1 MENKKLLSYLL
12 KDLEELDELFS
23 EKTDFRF
30 DEMEMEFIQTRIRG
44 ARKLVHK
51 YIEAKEEVVVQ
62 KPLAV
67 SYEVKNETKK
77 TGTWEEVAVKKEPA
91 KETIEQEPVIS
102 QPEAIEEAATKEMP
116 KTEPVINAF
125 KPEEPAKQPLS
136 VPEVI
141 VEEIV
146 DYVDESIEN
155 IDNEEFDPAESEPV
169 KPVVIA
175 FEHQE
180 LKLEDEPEENSGTR
194 RLGDSFTKDR
204 SLNDFITDDS
214 VKLEHK
220 LSNMPVSS
228 LQSAIGINDR
238 FQYIRELF
246 EGNSDLYNETVTK
259 LDSMNEIKDA
269 VVFLQNN
276 FKWKKTEISLKFV
289 NLLKRRFPNE

>member
-12 KDLEELDELFS
+12 KDLEELDELFA
-23 EKTDFRF
+23 EKADFRF
-30 DEMEMEFIQTRIRG
+30 DEMEIEFIQTRIKG
-44 ARKLVHK
+44 ARKLVQK
-51 YIEAKEEVVVQ
+51 YIESKEEVVEQ
-62 KPLAV
+62 KPLTIIQD
-67 SYEVKNETKK
+67 VKSEQKK
-77 TGTWEEVAVKKEPA
+77 TGTWEEIIVKKEPEKEEIKQELHINQPEPIKEIAA
-91 KETIEQEPVIS
+91 KEVPKPEPVIS
-102 QPEAIEEAATKEMP
+102 VPEPE
-116 KTEPVINAF
+116 
-125 KPEEPAKQPLS
+125 KPGKQPLS
-136 VPEVI
+136 VPGVI
-141 VEEIV
+141 VKEIV
-146 DYVDESIEN
+146 NYVDETIED
-155 IDNEEFDPAESEPV
+155 IDNEEFDAVEPV
-169 KPVVIA
+169 KPFLTA
-175 FEHQE
+175 SEHHE
-180 LKLEDEPEENSGTR
+180 FKLEDKPEENNGTR

-228 LQSAIGINDR
+228 LQAAIGINDR

-269 VVFLQNN
+269 VVYLQNN

>member
-12 KDLEELDELFS
+12 KDLEELDELFT
-23 EKTDFRF
+23 EKSDFRF
-30 DEMEMEFIQTRIRG
+30 DEMEIEFIQTRIKG
-44 ARKLVHK
+44 ARKLVQK
-51 YIEAKEEVVVQ
+51 YIESKEEIAVQ
-62 KPLAV
+62 KPFAV
-67 SYEVKNETKK
+67 GQEVDNETKK
-77 TGTWEEVAVKKEPA
+77 TGTWEEIVVKKEPA
-91 KETIEQEPVIS
+91 KEAIEQESVIK
-102 QPEAIEEAATKEMP
+102 QPETIKETVAKEMP
-116 KTEPVINAF
+116 KTETVINAS
-125 KPEEPAKQPLS
+125 KPEDPAKQPLS
-136 VPEVI
+136 VPGAI

-146 DYVDESIEN
+146 NYVDETIED
-155 IDNEEFDPAESEPV
+155 IDNEEFEPAESEPV
-169 KPVVIA
+169 KPVVTA

-204 SLNDFITDDS
+204 SLNDLITDDS

>member
-12 KDLEELDELFS
+12 KDLEELDELFT
-23 EKTDFRF
+23 EKAGFRF
-30 DEMEMEFIQTRIRG
+30 DELEIEFIQTRIKG
-44 ARKLVHK
+44 ARKLVQK
-51 YIEAKEEVVVQ
+51 YIEAKEEVTEQ
-62 KPLAV
+62 KSFVA
-67 SYEVKNETKK
+67 EQEIKNETKK
-77 TGTWEEVAVKKEPA
+77 TGMWEEVAVKREPSKE
-91 KETIEQEPVIS
+91 KVEQEAAVI
-102 QPEAIEEAATKEMP
+102 QPETTKESP
-116 KTEPVINAF
+116 SKEIPQPEPVVKA
-125 KPEEPAKQPLS
+125 PEPEKPAKQPLS
-136 VPEVI
+136 VPGVI

-146 DYVDESIEN
+146 NYVDETIED
-155 IDNEEFDPAESEPV
+155 IDNEELEPVQSEPV
-169 KPVVIA
+169 KSYVTNPDY
-175 FEHQE
+175 QE
-180 LKLEDEPEENSGTR
+180 LKLEDKPEENTGTR

-246 EGNSDLYNETVTK
+246 DGNADLYNETVAK
-259 LDSMNEIKDA
+259 LDSMNEIKEA

-276 FKWKKTEISLKFV
+276 FKWKKTDVSLKFV

>member
-12 KDLEELDELFS
+12 KDLEELDELFT
-23 EKTDFRF
+23 EKAGFRF
-30 DEMEMEFIQTRIRG
+30 DELEIEFIQTRIKG
-44 ARKLVHK
+44 ARKLVQK
-51 YIEAKEEVVVQ
+51 YIEAKEEVTEQ
-62 KPLAV
+62 KSFVA
-67 SYEVKNETKK
+67 EQEIKNETKK
-77 TGTWEEVAVKKEPA
+77 TGMWEEVAVKREPSKE
-91 KETIEQEPVIS
+91 KVEQEAAVI
-102 QPEAIEEAATKEMP
+102 QPETTKESP
-116 KTEPVINAF
+116 SKEIPQPEPVVKA
-125 KPEEPAKQPLS
+125 PEPEKPAKQPLS
-136 VPEVI
+136 VPGVI

-146 DYVDESIEN
+146 NYVDETIED
-155 IDNEEFDPAESEPV
+155 IDNEELEPVQSEPV
-169 KPVVIA
+169 ESYVTNPDY
-175 FEHQE
+175 QE
-180 LKLEDEPEENSGTR
+180 LKLEDKPEENTGTR

-246 EGNSDLYNETVTK
+246 DGNADLYNETVAK
-259 LDSMNEIKDA
+259 LDSMNEIKEA

-276 FKWKKTEISLKFV
+276 FKWKKTDVSLKFV

>member
-12 KDLEELDELFS
+12 KDLEELDEIFS
-23 EKTDFRF
+23 EKTGFTF
-30 DEMEMEFIQTRIRG
+30 DEMEIEFIQTRIKG
-44 ARKLVHK
+44 ARKLVQK

-62 KPLAV
+62 KYFTTV
-67 SYEVKNETKK
+67 EEVKNGAKK
-77 TGTWEEVAVKKEPA
+77 TGTWEEIAVK
-91 KETIEQEPVIS
+91 QEPVVTRTEPI
-102 QPEAIEEAATKEMP
+102 KETVAKEVP
-116 KTEPVINAF
+116 KPEPVIKTPEPE
-125 KPEEPAKQPLS
+125 KPVKQPLS
-136 VPEVI
+136 APGVI
-141 VEEIV
+141 VKEIV
-146 DYVDESIEN
+146 NYVDETIED
-155 IDNEEFDPAESEPV
+155 IDNEEFDPVESEPV
-169 KPVVIA
+169 KPFVPA

-180 LKLEDEPEENSGTR
+180 LKLEDKPEENSGTR

-214 VKLEHK
+214 MKLEHK

-246 EGNSDLYNETVTK
+246 DGNSDLYNETVVK

-269 VVFLQNN
+269 VVYLQNN

>member
-12 KDLEELDELFS
+12 KDLEELDELFT
-23 EKTDFRF
+23 EKSDFRF
-30 DEMEMEFIQTRIRG
+30 DEMEIEFIQTRIKG
-44 ARKLVHK
+44 ARKLVQK
-51 YIEAKEEVVVQ
+51 YIEAKEEVVEQKNLTIVQ
-62 KPLAV
+62 
-67 SYEVKNETKK
+67 EVIGEQKK
-77 TGTWEEVAVKKEPA
+77 TGTWEEIAAKQEPV
-91 KETIEQEPVIS
+91 KETIKQELVITRTEPIKETVTKEIPKPEPVIKT
-102 QPEAIEEAATKEMP
+102 PEPEK
-116 KTEPVINAF
+116 PV
-125 KPEEPAKQPLS
+125 KQPFS
-136 VPEVI
+136 APGVI

-146 DYVDESIEN
+146 NYVDETIED
-155 IDNEEFDPAESEPV
+155 IDNEEFDAVEPV
-169 KPVVIA
+169 KPIA
-175 FEHQE
+175 AVSDHQE
-180 LKLEDEPEENSGTR
+180 LKLEDEHEEITGTR

-269 VVFLQNN
+269 VVYLQNN

>member
-23 EKTDFRF
+23 EKADFRF
-30 DEMEMEFIQTRIRG
+30 DEMEIEFIQTRIKG
-44 ARKLVHK
+44 ARKLVQK
-51 YIEAKEEVVVQ
+51 YIEAKEVVVVQ
-62 KPLAV
+62 KPVAAV
-67 SYEVKNETKK
+67 QEVRSEAKK
-77 TGTWEEVAVKKEPA
+77 TGTWEETVVKMVSA
-91 KETIEQEPVIS
+91 KVPNEQEPAIS
-102 QPEAIEEAATKEMP
+102 QPEPIKETVAKEIP
-116 KTEPVINAF
+116 KPEPVIKTA
-125 KPEEPAKQPLS
+125 EEEKQKKQPLS
-136 VPEVI
+136 APGVI
-141 VEEIV
+141 VKEIV
-146 DYVDESIEN
+146 NYVDETIED
-155 IDNEEFDPAESEPV
+155 IDNEEFDTVETV
-169 KPVVIA
+169 KSIVTA
-175 FEHQE
+175 FENQE
-180 LKLEDEPEENSGTR
+180 LKFEDKSEENSGTR

-246 EGNSDLYNETVTK
+246 DGNSDLYNETVTK

-269 VVFLQNN
+269 VVYLQNN

>member
-12 KDLEELDELFS
+12 KDLEELDELFT
-23 EKTDFRF
+23 EKAGFRF
-30 DEMEMEFIQTRIRG
+30 DELEIEFIQTRIKG
-44 ARKLVHK
+44 ARKLVQK
-51 YIEAKEEVVVQ
+51 YIEAKEEVAEQ
-62 KPLAV
+62 KSFVA
-67 SYEVKNETKK
+67 EQEIKNETKK
-77 TGTWEEVAVKKEPA
+77 TGTWEEAAVKREPS
-91 KETIEQEPVIS
+91 KETIEQEAAVI
-102 QPEAIEEAATKEMP
+102 QPGTIKESP
-116 KTEPVINAF
+116 SKEIPQSEPVVKA
-125 KPEEPAKQPLS
+125 PEPEKPAKQPLS
-136 VPEVI
+136 VPGVI

-146 DYVDESIEN
+146 NYVDETIED
-155 IDNEEFDPAESEPV
+155 IDNEELEPVQSEPV
-169 KPVVIA
+169 ESYVTNPDY
-175 FEHQE
+175 QE
-180 LKLEDEPEENSGTR
+180 LKLEDKPEENTGTR

-246 EGNSDLYNETVTK
+246 NGNADLYNETVAK
-259 LDSMNEIKDA
+259 LDSMNEIKEA

-276 FKWKKTEISLKFV
+276 FKWKKTDVSLKFV

>member
-1 MENKKLLSYLL
+1 MENKKLLGYLL

-30 DEMEMEFIQTRIRG
+30 DEMEIEFIQTRIKG
-44 ARKLVHK
+44 ARKLVQK
-51 YIEAKEEVVVQ
+51 YIESKEEVFVK
-62 KPLAV
+62 KPVAAV
-67 SYEVKNETKK
+67 HEVKSEAKK
-77 TGTWEEVAVKKEPA
+77 TGTWEEVAVKNELA
-91 KETIEQEPVIS
+91 KETIEQEPAII
-102 QPEAIEEAATKEMP
+102 QPETIKETVAKEMP
-116 KTEPVINAF
+116 KPEPVIETAE
-125 KPEEPAKQPLS
+125 PEQQKKQPLS
-136 VPEVI
+136 VPGVI

-146 DYVDESIEN
+146 NYVDETIED
-155 IDNEEFDPAESEPV
+155 IDNEEFEPAESEPV
-169 KPVVIA
+169 KPFLAA

-180 LKLEDEPEENSGTR
+180 LKLEDEPEGNNGTR

-246 EGNSDLYNETVTK
+246 DGNSDLYNETVTK

>member
-12 KDLEELDELFS
+12 KDLEELDELFT
-23 EKTDFRF
+23 EKADFRF
-30 DEMEMEFIQTRIRG
+30 DEMEIEFIQTRIKG
-44 ARKLVHK
+44 ARKLVQK
-51 YIEAKEEVVVQ
+51 YIESKEEVVEQ
-62 KPLAV
+62 KPLTFV
-67 SYEVKNETKK
+67 QEVKSEQKK
-77 TGTWEEVAVKKEPA
+77 TGTWEEIIVKKEPA
-91 KETIEQEPVIS
+91 KEEIEQESHINKPEPIKEIVAKEIPKPEPVIS
-102 QPEAIEEAATKEMP
+102 TPEP
-116 KTEPVINAF
+116 G
-125 KPEEPAKQPLS
+125 KPGKQPLS
-136 VPEVI
+136 VPGVI
-141 VEEIV
+141 VKEIV
-146 DYVDESIEN
+146 NYVDETIED
-155 IDNEEFDPAESEPV
+155 IDNEEFDQMESEPI
-169 KPVVIA
+169 KPIVTA
-175 FEHQE
+175 FEHHE
-180 LKLEDEPEENSGTR
+180 FKLEDKPEENNGTR

-246 EGNSDLYNETVTK
+246 DGNSDLYNETVTK

-269 VVFLQNN
+269 VVYLQSN

>member
-12 KDLEELDELFS
+12 KDLEELDELFM
-23 EKTDFRF
+23 EKSDFRF
-30 DEMEMEFIQTRIRG
+30 DEMEIEFIQTRIKG
-44 ARKLVHK
+44 ARKLVQK
-51 YIEAKEEVVVQ
+51 YIEAKEEIAVQ
-62 KPLAV
+62 KPSAV
-67 SYEVKNETKK
+67 GQEVDNETKK
-77 TGTWEEVAVKKEPA
+77 TGTWEEIVVKKEPA
-91 KETIEQEPVIS
+91 KEAIEQEPVIK
-102 QPEAIEEAATKEMP
+102 QPETIKETVAKEMS
-116 KTEPVINAF
+116 KTETVINAS
-125 KPEEPAKQPLS
+125 KPEDPAKQPLS
-136 VPEVI
+136 VPGAI

-146 DYVDESIEN
+146 NYVDETIED

-169 KPVVIA
+169 KPFVTA
-175 FEHQE
+175 SEYQE
-180 LKLEDEPEENSGTR
+180 LKLDDKPEENSGTR
-194 RLGDSFTKDR
+194 RLGDSFAKDR
-204 SLNDFITDDS
+204 SLNDLITDDS

-246 EGNSDLYNETVTK
+246 DGNSDLYNETVTK

-269 VVFLQNN
+269 VVYLQNN